1 MEKLS
6 VKKPFTI
13 LVAVIMVLLLGFV
26 SLTRM
31 TLDLLPEMTL
41 PYLIVVTTYPGASP
55 ERVESDV
62 IKPMES
68 ALGTISGVKNVYSTS
83 SENYGM
89 VQLEFEDDTDMDS
102 ALVKVSSATQEAAA
116 GLPENCGTP
125 SIMELSMDMMATM
138 YISVSKDGADIY
150 ELSDFV
156 KNDIQPYIERQEG
169 VASVSPLGLVE
180 QSVHIELD
188 PEKIDDL
195 NEQLLESVNEKLAEA
210 GEELEKAEK
219 EVKDGK
225 VQLQNA
231 QSSFGN
237 TFAGALFDPLE
248 EGATDIAYDI
258 TAEIDLLLYEIEDF
272 REEVTDGS
280 TGRRLDRI
288 ADELYNIRASLSGRV
303 TWDDL
308 VDATQSLRSVMR
320 TLEALM
326 DDMRDDMV
334 YSNVSLREQRDMEDM
349 LDSMRD
355 AIEGVED
362 GIAGM
367 SDFAA
372 GLPEMLQGIES
383 AAAGLTQA
391 QMEAA
396 VGFATASSQLTS
408 GEAQLEL
415 AKQQY
420 ETAKEEALAN
430 ANLDQLL
437 NISTLSQLI
446 YAQNFSMPAGYID
459 DKNDESWLLKVG
471 EEYESVDE
479 LKGALLT
486 SLDGIGDIRLEDVA
500 TVTIID
506 NADESYARLNQEQ
519 AVILSIFKNS
529 TTGTNETAN
538 NCLEAFDELE
548 AKFPGCS
555 IESLMNQGSYISMII
570 SSVVSSM
577 VIGAGLAIVI
587 LAIFLKDFKPTI
599 VVAISIPLSVLVA
612 LVLMYF
618 TDISL
623 NMMSLSGLALG
634 IGMLV
639 DNSIVVIENIYRLR
653 GRGINAPRAAVQ
665 GAKQV
670 AGAIISSTLTTVC
683 VFMPLVFTT
692 GMVRQ
697 LLLPM
702 GLTIGYCL
710 LASLAVALTVVPAA
724 SSTLLR
730 NSKPKAHPWFEKLQ
744 KIYGDSLDW
753 CLRYK
758 PIPLAAAIGLLVF
771 TVWAVINMGIVLL
784 PPMTSDAIEVSVKT
798 PEGMEREESYALSDE
813 VIDTILTVEGIDAV
827 GAMDSSAVSGLLG
840 GGLGGGN
847 SSYGNYIY
855 YIVLNEDYK
864 SASDIDRVVAD
875 INAVTEDLKAEVTAT
890 AGGMSD
896 MTAML
901 GSGLSVNI
909 YGSDLEVL
917 RTLSDRVISIVNE
930 QEGYQEATSNFTDG
944 DETIQLLIDKDKAM
958 SKGLTVAQIYMKIA
972 EKLTTSA
979 TSTTVTIDGIT
990 MDVTVENAHDPL
1002 TVENLMDIEFETT
1015 TMSTTGEAKKEK
1027 HKLSEFAQTQETI
1040 SIASISRE
1048 NQTRCVTVSA
1058 SVEEGYN
1065 ATLLS
1070 RELTPILQA
1079 YAESDEV
1086 PDGYTVDLGGESTV
1100 VNDMV
1105 EQMGLMLLLGC
1116 SFIYLIMVAQ
1126 FQNLLSPFIVL
1137 FTVPLAFTGGMIGLM
1152 VYGQQLSLLSLIG
1165 FVVLMGT
1172 VVNNGIVFVDY
1183 ANQLRIGGM
1192 ERKDALIATGVTRMR
1207 PILMT
1212 AMTTILAMMQMIFAD
1227 DMSGQLGGGMS
1238 VVIVGGLAYATL
1250 MTLYIIPIMYDLL
1263 CKKPPLVVD
1272 VGGDN
1277 IDDVPDDAAEFI
1289 AEALAKEQSAKEQRE
1304 EQWDFE
1310 FVSLK

>member
-26 SLTRM
+26 SVTRM

-55 ERVESDV
+55 EKVESDV

-116 GLPENCGTP
+116 GLPEGCGTP

-138 YISVSKDGADIY
+138 YISVSKEGADIY
-150 ELSDFV
+150 ELSSFV
-156 KNDIQPYIERQEG
+156 KNDIQPFIERQEG

-188 PEKIDDL
+188 RGKIDDL
-195 NEQLLESVNEKLAEA
+195 NEKLLESVSEKLAEA
-210 GEELEKAEK
+210 GDELDKAEQ

-225 VQLQNA
+225 AQLQSA

-272 REEVTDGS
+272 REEVTDGA

-288 ADELYNIRASLSGRV
+288 ADELYDVRASLSGRV
-303 TWDDL
+303 SWDDL
-308 VDATQSLRSVMR
+308 VEATQSLRSVIR
-320 TLEALM
+320 TLESLM
-326 DDMRDDMV
+326 EDMRDEMD
-334 YSNVSLREQRDMEDM
+334 YSDISFRQQKDLEDM
-349 LDSMRD
+349 LDDMRD

-391 QMEAA
+391 QIEAA

-408 GEAQLEL
+408 GEAQLEM

-446 YAQNFSMPAGYID
+446 YAQNFAMPAGYID
-459 DKNDESWLLKVG
+459 DKDDNSWLLKVG

-486 SLDGIGDIRLEDVA
+486 SIDGVGDIRLEDVA

-506 NADESYARLNQEQ
+506 NANESYARLNQDQ

-538 NCLEAFDELE
+538 NCLDAFEQLE
-548 AKFPGCS
+548 HKFSGCH
-555 IESLMNQGSYISMII
+555 IETLMNQGSYISMII

-577 VIGAGLAIVI
+577 VTGAILAVVI
-587 LAIFLKDFKPTI
+587 LAIFLKDFMPTT

-653 GRGINAPRAAVQ
+653 GRGVNAARAAVQ

-670 AGAIISSTLTTVC
+670 SGAIISSTLTTVC

-710 LASLAVALTVVPAA
+710 LASLVVALTVVPAA
-724 SSTLLR
+724 ASTLLR
-730 NSKPKAHPWFEKLQ
+730 KSTPKAHPWFEKIQ
-744 KIYGDSLDW
+744 EFYGSTLDW

-758 PIPLAAAIGLLVF
+758 PIPLAVAIGLLGF
-771 TVWAVINMGIVLL
+771 CIWYVINMGIVLL

-798 PEGMEREESYALSDE
+798 PEGVEREESYAMADE
-813 VIDTILTVEGIDAV
+813 VIETILTVEGIDAV
-827 GAMDSSAVSGLLG
+827 GAMDSSAISSLLG
-840 GGLGGGN
+840 GGMGGG
-847 SSYGNYIY
+847 SSYGSYIY

-864 SASDIDRVVAD
+864 AASEIDRVVAD
-875 INAVTEDLKAEVTAT
+875 INAVTENLEAEVSAS

-896 MTAML
+896 LTSML

-909 YGSDLEVL
+909 YGNDLEVL
-917 RTLSDRVISIVNE
+917 RTLSDDVIAIIDAHD
-930 QEGYQEATSNFTDG
+930 GYEDASSGFTNG
-944 DETIQLLIDKDKAM
+944 DATIQLLIDKDKAM
-958 SKGLTVAQIYMKIA
+958 AKGLTVAQIYMEIA
-972 EKLTTSA
+972 GKLTTSA
-979 TSTTVTIDGIT
+979 TSTTVTIDGVT
-990 MDVTVENAHDPL
+990 MDVTVENPNDPL

-1015 TMSTTGEAKKEK
+1015 TMSATGETEKES
-1027 HKLSEFAQTQETI
+1027 HKLSDFATTKETT
-1040 SIASISRE
+1040 SIAAISRE
-1048 NQTRCVTVSA
+1048 NQTRSVTVSA
-1058 SVEEGYN
+1058 AVSEGYN

-1070 RELTPILQA
+1070 RELTPILQE
-1079 YAESDEV
+1079 YADSDAV
-1086 PDGYTVDLGGESTV
+1086 PDGYTIDLGGESTV

-1105 EQMGLMLLLGC
+1105 EQMSLMLLLGGA
-1116 SFIYLIMVAQ
+1116 FIYLIMVAQ
-1126 FQNLLSPFIVL
+1126 FQNMLSPFIVL

-1183 ANQLRIGGM
+1183 ANQLRIGGLD
-1192 ERKDALIATGVTRMR
+1192 RKDALIATGKTRMR

-1250 MTLYIIPIMYDLL
+1250 MTLFIIPVMYDIL

-1289 AEALAKEQSAKEQRE
+1289 AEALAKEQAEKEERQ

>member
-6 VKKPFTI
+6 VKKPFTV
-13 LVAVIMVLLLGFV
+13 LVGVIMALLLGFV
-26 SLTRM
+26 SVTRM

-41 PYLIVVTTYPGASP
+41 PYLIVITTYPGASP

-62 IKPMES
+62 IKPMEA

-89 VQLEFEDDTDMDS
+89 VQLEFEEGTDMDS
-102 ALVKVSSATQEAAA
+102 AMVKVSSATQEAAA
-116 GLPENCGTP
+116 GLPDGCGTP
-125 SIMELSMDMMATM
+125 SIMELSLDMMATM

-150 ELSDFV
+150 ELSNFV

-180 QSVHIELD
+180 QSVHIQLD
-188 PEKIDDL
+188 PDKIDNL
-195 NEQLLESVNEKLAEA
+195 NEKLLESVSEALAEA

-219 EVKDGK
+219 EVQDGK
-225 VQLQNA
+225 AQLQSA

-248 EGATDIAYDI
+248 EGATDIAYNL

-272 REEVTDGS
+272 REEITDGS
-280 TGRRLDRI
+280 TGRKLDNI
-288 ADELYNIRASLSGRV
+288 ADDLYTIRAKLSGKV
-303 TWDDL
+303 DWNDL
-308 VDATQSLRSVMR
+308 VSASQSLRSVIR
-320 TLEALM
+320 TLESLM
-326 DDMRDDMV
+326 DDVRSDIAHSNLSASSRRDLEDTLDDMRD
-334 YSNVSLREQRDMEDM
+334 
-349 LDSMRD
+349 
-355 AIEGVED
+355 AIADVED
-362 GIAGM
+362 GIAGV
-367 SDFAA
+367 SEFAV
-372 GLPEMLQGIES
+372 GLPQMLQSVES
-383 AAAGLTQA
+383 MAAGLTQA

-396 VGFATASSQLTS
+396 VGFATASTQLSS
-408 GEAQLEL
+408 GEMQLEA

-459 DKNDESWLLKVG
+459 DKDDNSWLLKVG

-486 SLDGIGDIRLEDVA
+486 SIDGVGDIRLEDVA
-500 TVTIID
+500 DVTIID

-548 AKFPGCS
+548 QKFPGCS
-555 IESLMNQGSYISMII
+555 IEALMNQGSYISMIVG
-570 SSVVSSM
+570 SVVSSM

-587 LAIFLKDFKPTI
+587 LAIFLKDVTPTI
-599 VVAISIPLSVLVA
+599 VVAISIPLSVLVS

-670 AGAIISSTLTTVC
+670 SSAIISSTLTTIC
-683 VFMPLVFTT
+683 VFLPLVFTT
-692 GMVRQ
+692 GMVRE
-697 LLLPM
+697 LMLPM
-702 GLTIGYCL
+702 GLTIAYCL
-710 LASLAVALTVVPAA
+710 LASLLVALTVVPAA

-730 NSKPKAHPWFEKLQ
+730 NSAPKAHPWFEKLQ
-744 KIYGDSLDW
+744 KLYANSLDW

-758 PIPLAAAIGLLVF
+758 PIPLALSVGLLGFCIWIMV
-771 TVWAVINMGIVLL
+771 TMGIVLI
-784 PPMTSDAIEVSVKT
+784 PEMTSDTIEVTVTT
-798 PEGMEREESYALSDE
+798 PEGIEREESYALSDE
-813 VIDTILTVEGIDAV
+813 VIETILTVEGVDAV
-827 GAMDSSAVSGLLG
+827 GAMDSTAVSSLLG
-840 GGLGGGN
+840 SGLGGS
-847 SSYGNYIY
+847 SSYGSYLY
-855 YIVLNEDYK
+855 YIILNEDYK
-864 SASDIDRVVAD
+864 AASEIDRVVSD
-875 INAVTEDLKAEVTAT
+875 INTVTENLIADVSAT

-896 MTAML
+896 LTALL

-909 YGSDLEVL
+909 YGSDLDVL
-917 RTLSDRVISIVNE
+917 RTLSEEVIAIVDAH
-930 QEGYQEATSNFTDG
+930 EGYEDAVSGFTDG
-944 DETIQLLIDKDKAM
+944 DATIQLLIDKDKAM
-958 SKGLTVAQIYMKIA
+958 AEGLTVAQIYMKIA

-979 TSTTVTIDGIT
+979 TSTVVTIDGVT
-990 MDVTVENAHDPL
+990 MDVTVENGTDPL
-1002 TVENLMDIEFETT
+1002 TVENLLDIEFETNKMSSSGET
-1015 TMSTTGEAKKEK
+1015 TKET
-1027 HKLSEFAQTQETI
+1027 HKLSEFAKTQETV

-1058 SVEEGYN
+1058 AVTEGYN

-1070 RELTPILQA
+1070 RELTPILQE
-1079 YAESDEV
+1079 YADSAAV
-1086 PDGYTVDLGGESTV
+1086 PDGYTIDLGGESTV

-1105 EQMGLMLLLGC
+1105 EQMALMLLLGLA
-1116 SFIYLIMVAQ
+1116 FIYLIMVAQ

-1212 AMTTILAMMQMIFAD
+1212 AMTTILAMMQMVFAD

-1238 VVIVGGLAYATL
+1238 VVIVGGLSYATL
-1250 MTLYIIPIMYDLL
+1250 MTLYIIPIMYDMF
-1263 CKKPPLVVD
+1263 CKKPPLVID

-1289 AEALAKEQSAKEQRE
+1289 AEALAKEKQVETE